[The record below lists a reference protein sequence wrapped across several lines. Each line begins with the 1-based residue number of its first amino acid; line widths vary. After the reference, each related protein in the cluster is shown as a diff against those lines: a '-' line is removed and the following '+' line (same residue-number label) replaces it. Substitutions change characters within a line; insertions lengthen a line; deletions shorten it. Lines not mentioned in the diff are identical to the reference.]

1 MGTLLYAK
9 GVFLNRCFDELN
21 LTQPSLVTQVHEAY
35 VHAGADVLETNTFGA
50 NRVKLGTFGLG
61 DETHA
66 INVAGVG
73 LARRAAGDN
82 VFVAGA
88 IGHSACASSPGVAL
102 ASMRPSSANGPWP
115 SKRTASICSSS
126 KPSDP
131 ANSWPL

>member
-88 IGHSACASSPGVAL
+88 IGRSAFASNPGAAPASLMPCSANRPWRSKRRALVSSSP
-102 ASMRPSSANGPWP
+102 R
-115 SKRTASICSSS
+115 
-126 KPSDP
+126 PSDP
-131 ANSWPL
+131 ASWSPR